1 MRTGAILIAV
11 AGLALSATGW
21 YAANASDHDDGVSD
35 LKSQDVNLTDLYVF
49 REDSQ
54 TGSAADSDKLV
65 FIMNSNPRSLP
76 GEQYFFSTQ
85 ANYTFHVT
93 QVLSANTAAAPTGED
108 DLDLQFTFAAPDSAG
123 HQAITYT
130 LIQGTVANPS
140 IAAGTTSTL
149 AEAQACNAGVGS
161 CGGTSLGQTFTDGTD
176 TLKVSAGLW
185 EDPFFFDV
193 EAFFKFRQSLLDGA
207 LSGTVPISLFST
219 TSGAADFTHGYNVNS
234 IIVEVPIDYLQS
246 DAGETTFD
254 VWETTS
260 VPNPDT
266 QSASGN

>member
-140 IAAGTTSTL
+140 IAAGTTSTI
-149 AEAQACNAGVGS
+149 AEAQACATGT
-161 CGGTSLGQTFTDGTD
+161 CGGTAAGQTFADGTD

-193 EAFFKFRQSLLDGA
+193 ESFFRLRQALLGGPA
-207 LSGTVPISLFST
+207 PVGGFPLP
-219 TSGAADFTHGYNVNS
+219 TSQAADFTHGYNVNS
-234 IIVEVPIDYLQS
+234 IILSVPIDYLQS

-254 VWETTS
+254 VWETVS
-260 VPNPDT
+260 VPNPDS